1 MSGSK
6 DVGIERTEAKSKLRG
21 GGKPLLGVFAIL
33 DFVFHAKRLLSPA
46 VLPAFLRNH
55 VIRLRESLGGKGMGA
70 KITLQALNGELREFF
85 LGASGMDHVFVVQPA
100 EFFEET
106 DCAIRRV
113 ISENGKAHA
122 FAVGFELF
130 VFVITGF
137 PNLERDLKE
146 SAYDAEFEIAQSG
159 FDLHAFGAV
168 VVINMLDLM
177 TEEGREV
184 ILAGDQVQQSFA
196 DVDGASGK
204 RQGIDHV
211 P

>member
-6 DVGIERTEAKSKLRG
+6 DVGIERTEAKSKLRR
-21 GGKPLLGVFAIL
+21 GKPLLGVFAIL

-85 LGASGMDHVFVVQPA
+85 LGASGMNHVFVVQLA
-100 EFFEET
+100 ELFEET

-113 ISENGKAHA
+113 ISEDGKAHA

-146 SAYDAEFEIAQSG
+146 GASDAECQIAQSG

-168 VVINMLDLM
+168 VVIYMLYLVTDD
-177 TEEGREV
+177 GREL
-184 ILAGDQVQQSFA
+184 ILAGHQ
-196 DVDGASGK
+196 
-204 RQGIDHV
+204 
-211 P
+211 